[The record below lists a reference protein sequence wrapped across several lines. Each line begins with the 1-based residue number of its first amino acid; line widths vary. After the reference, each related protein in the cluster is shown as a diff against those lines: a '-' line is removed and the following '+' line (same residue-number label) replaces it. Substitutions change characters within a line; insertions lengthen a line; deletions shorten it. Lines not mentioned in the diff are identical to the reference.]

1 MRFKQKYLNFE
12 WWSKLP
18 EIDRDWEIQ
27 QNCCKKRIIQIRLF
41 SFQDGL
47 KPVQI
52 VYIRYRFIVAFAYE
66 KWDASESA
74 LNISSFS
81 FNIGLGFSILDL
93 RSV

>member
-1 MRFKQKYLNFE
+1 M
-12 WWSKLP
+12 
-18 EIDRDWEIQ
+18 
-27 QNCCKKRIIQIRLF
+27 
-41 SFQDGL
+41 